1 MSLKHSY
8 SVLAPIYDSVVA
20 SATRGMRHHSLQRLN
35 PPLAGQRIL
44 LAGIGTGL
52 DIPFLPVGANY
63 TGLDLT
69 RAMLKRARQLSRQ
82 RTDIQLHQGDVLS
95 MPYAHEQFDIVI
107 LHLILAVV
115 PNPLLA
121 LQEAARVLKP
131 NGQILLLDK
140 FLRQGQWA
148 PLRRLLNTVVRHV
161 ATRTDV
167 VFEDLLS
174 QCPQLQVTDDQPA
187 MAAGWFRQITLQ
199 KHTS

>member
-20 SATRGMRHHSLQRLN
+20 SATRHMRHTSLQRLQS
-35 PPLAGQRIL
+35 PLSGQHIL

-52 DIPFLPVGANY
+52 DIPLLPAGANY
-63 TGLDLT
+63 VGMDLT
-69 RAMLKRARQLSRQ
+69 NAMLKRALQHSRQ
-82 RTDIQLHQGDVLS
+82 RTDILLHQGNVMA
-95 MPYAHEQFDIVI
+95 MPYAHEQFDMVI

-115 PNPLLA
+115 PDPLQA
-121 LQEAARVLKP
+121 LQEAARVVKP
-131 NGQILLLDK
+131 NGQILVLDK
-140 FLRQGQWA
+140 FIRQGQWA
-148 PLRRLLNTVVRHV
+148 PLRRLLNIVVQHI

-187 MAAGWFRQITLQ
+187 ITGGWFRQITLQ